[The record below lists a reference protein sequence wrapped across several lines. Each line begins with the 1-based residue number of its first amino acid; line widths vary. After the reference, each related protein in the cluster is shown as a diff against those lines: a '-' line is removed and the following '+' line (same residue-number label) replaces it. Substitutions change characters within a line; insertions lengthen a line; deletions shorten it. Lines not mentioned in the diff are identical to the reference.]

1 MVNFNS
7 AIFRTITDEVTG
19 ANKSIGLFGKSLTE
33 LKGILS
39 SVKTNGLFKT
49 SIISDTDIQCIKDYN
64 TLIEGGTPHL
74 EAMEQATKGASSATA
89 QMIKNANGNT
99 IALNQMTLG
108 AKAASVTM
116 KALSIAGNMIAFL
129 AISKGISLVS
139 EGIDKLIVTEKERQE
154 ELQEMAS
161 KAEEAKS
168 NIESLTSSMS
178 EHEKTVNDV
187 KHRYAELA

>member
-7 AIFRTITDEVTG
+7 TIFRTITDEVTG
-19 ANKSIGLFGKSLTE
+19 ANKSIGLFGKSFTE

-64 TLIEGGTPHL
+64 TLIESGTPHL
-74 EAMEQATKGASSATA
+74 EAMEQATIGASSATA

-108 AKAASVTM
+108 AKAASVSM
-116 KALSIAGNMIAFL
+116 KALSIAGSMLVFF
-129 AISKGISLVS
+129 AIT
-139 EGIDKLIVTEKERQE
+139 EGIKLIT
-154 ELQEMAS
+154 
-161 KAEEAKS
+161 KAVDNAITTTDIRNFLRILATNYIIILDNMS
-168 NIESLTSSMS
+168 LFLYNESET
-178 EHEKTVNDV
+178 
-187 KHRYAELA
+187 